1 LTSIPIDLDWERMI
15 LLLNRF
21 EKRKLSKKEAKELE
35 PLVIKYYEKALVKG
49 DRKLMKKLSV
59 ILLGLNG
66 YISGDISESE
76 YRRFS
81 NV

>member
-21 EKRKLSKKEAKELE
+21 EKRKLSKEEAKELE